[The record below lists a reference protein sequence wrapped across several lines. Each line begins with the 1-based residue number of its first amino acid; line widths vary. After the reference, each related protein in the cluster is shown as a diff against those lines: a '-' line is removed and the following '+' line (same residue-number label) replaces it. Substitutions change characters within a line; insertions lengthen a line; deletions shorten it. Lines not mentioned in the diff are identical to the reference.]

1 MPLSEMIRV
10 VVVED
15 HQGIRRDLEAM
26 IDHEKGMVCIGAF
39 PSAESF
45 LESEVDEIDV
55 VLMDIGLPAMSG
67 IEAIGPAK
75 RRWPRADILMLTVH
89 HDEEQVFSAICSGAI
104 GYLLKSTPPEQLLD
118 AVRDIRAGGAPMS
131 PSIARKVVARMH
143 SVPSGMEEL
152 SEREQEV
159 LDRLIAGKTNA
170 QIAAELFVSV
180 NTISFHVKQIYRKL
194 HVHSRAA
201 AVAKAVG
208 RR

>member
-1 MPLSEMIRV
+1 
-10 VVVED
+10 
-15 HQGIRRDLEAM
+15 
-26 IDHEKGMVCIGAF
+26 
-39 PSAESF
+39 
-45 LESEVDEIDV
+45 
-55 VLMDIGLPAMSG
+55 
-67 IEAIGPAK
+67 
-75 RRWPRADILMLTVH
+75 
-89 HDEEQVFSAICSGAI
+89 
-104 GYLLKSTPPEQLLD
+104 
-118 AVRDIRAGGAPMS
+118 MS